1 MLESEAPE
9 DDAAVPTAAPES
21 EAAALVGRC
30 FDSGGGGA
38 GCCASSSL
46 SPTSSHFVGIF
57 CAGEGAFTG
66 GGGME
71 IPGDLNFGTGAWG
84 FGLAKAASSA
94 ARFSSTGAGGPFAA
108 AGGSAGAATTG
119 PFGSGGGAG
128 VIAGSAG
135 AFVKAAT
142 GG

>member
-1 MLESEAPE
+1 MLESEAPEDDAARGGGGGGMLESEAPE

-38 GCCASSSL
+38 GCCASSPL

-57 CAGEGAFTG
+57 CPTEGAFTG
-66 GGGME
+66 GGGIK
-71 IPGDLNFGTGAWG
+71 IPGDFIFGGSGAWG
-84 FGLAKAASSA
+84 FGFTIA
-94 ARFSSTGAGGPFAA
+94 AA
-108 AGGSAGAATTG
+108 AGGGGGAATTG
-119 PFGSGGGAG
+119 PGG
-128 VIAGSAG
+128 IAGSAA